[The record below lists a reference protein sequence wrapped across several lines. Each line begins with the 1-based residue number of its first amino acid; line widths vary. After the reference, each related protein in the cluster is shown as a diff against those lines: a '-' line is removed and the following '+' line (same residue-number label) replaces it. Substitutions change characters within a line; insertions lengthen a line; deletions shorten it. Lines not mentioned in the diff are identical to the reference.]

1 MIRKVF
7 SSIRHIHP
15 ISGFDS
21 YLSSV
26 QLHGGTVA
34 PTIDEA
40 KKDFRSRIRSE
51 NTRYIS

>member
-1 MIRKVF
+1 MIRRVF

-26 QLHGGTVA
+26 QRHGGSLA

-40 KKDFRSRIRSE
+40 KRDFRNRIKSE
-51 NTRYIS
+51 NSRYIS